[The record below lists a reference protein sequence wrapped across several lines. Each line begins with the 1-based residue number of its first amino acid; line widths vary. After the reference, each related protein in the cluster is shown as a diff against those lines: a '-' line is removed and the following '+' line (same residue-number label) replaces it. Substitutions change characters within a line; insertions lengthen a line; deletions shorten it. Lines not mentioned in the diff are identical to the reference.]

1 LKKANDFSWVSV
13 NYFYQGKSLM
23 ALGKMPLAIPKFEK
37 VDSIFNKNQFILP
50 KLRNNYEI
58 LISYYKKQKN
68 AEKQLYY
75 MNQLLKSDSIIGKDF
90 IYLSTKIHKDYD
102 TKALY
107 EEKKTRKRDV
117 QSKCL
122 IVFLVSFLLFS

>member
-1 LKKANDFSWVSV
+1 
-13 NYFYQGKSLM
+13 M

-107 EEKKTRKRDV
+107 EEKKN
-117 QSKCL
+117 
-122 IVFLVSFLLFS
+122 